1 MHAQS
6 VCSGSKHDTNCS
18 VWKRETRATSSR
30 RPRRKELTEM
40 SSTYTEAKVEQEED
54 VECHV
59 NLQREVFVEVLTGL
73 DGTVRQRQKQ
83 KMLMSKGRYWQWSVK
98 TQGHFFEIKMFH
110 ENENIKDAFFFSWK
124 CIFKISKKKRKISAQ
139 KSAIVSVFQCF
150 FLLRKG
156 MHLLSHKQ

>member
-6 VCSGSKHDTNCS
+6 VCSGSKHGTNCS

-30 RPRRKELTEM
+30 RPRGKELTEM
-40 SSTYTEAKVEQEED
+40 GTLSSTYTEAKVEQEED

-83 KMLMSKGRYWQWSVK
+83 KMLMSKGRY
-98 TQGHFFEIKMFH
+98 
-110 ENENIKDAFFFSWK
+110 
-124 CIFKISKKKRKISAQ
+124 
-139 KSAIVSVFQCF
+139 
-150 FLLRKG
+150 
-156 MHLLSHKQ
+156 

>member
-1 MHAQS
+1 MTQTAQFGKEKQGLHL
-6 VCSGSKHDTNCS
+6 VG
-18 VWKRETRATSSR
+18 VQGG
-30 RPRRKELTEM
+30 KELTEM
-40 SSTYTEAKVEQEED
+40 GTLSSTYTEAKVEQEED

-110 ENENIKDAFFFSWK
+110 EK
-124 CIFKISKKKRKISAQ
+124 
-139 KSAIVSVFQCF
+139 
-150 FLLRKG
+150 
-156 MHLLSHKQ
+156 